1 MIVVSKAGAV
11 AMKASENFEHK
22 VAPSMGLRDVIRMKR
37 DYLCSTL
44 HTYEEE
50 YEINGKTF
58 KATTVEHVDTDLECP
73 SDEEIDE
80 YIRAR
85 EEYVAKEVLIHC
97 GWDEFVKRC
106 QLVGIEDYIDEC
118 LPCDGLGGQCN
129 MACGHWNRCQGYID
143 IQ

>member
-1 MIVVSKAGAV
+1 MIVLSKAGAV
-11 AMKASENFEHK
+11 AMKASEDFDYK

-50 YEINGKTF
+50 YG
-58 KATTVEHVDTDLECP
+58 TTVERVDSDLECP
-73 SDEEIDE
+73 SNEEIDE

-85 EEYVAKEVLIHC
+85 EEYVAKEVLIQC